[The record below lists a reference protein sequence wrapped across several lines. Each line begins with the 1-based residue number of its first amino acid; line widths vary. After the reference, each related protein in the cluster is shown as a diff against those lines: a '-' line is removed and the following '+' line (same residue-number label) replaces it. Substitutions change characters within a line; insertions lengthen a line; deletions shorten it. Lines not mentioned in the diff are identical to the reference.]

1 MQRRGRSAC
10 QNGPR
15 AREIRE
21 IPPSAHSSHHMSE
34 KLAEPVCTATSLTGS
49 ANLSKHEATKKEME
63 DLITKET
70 LKSGVHMVGPRYQFA
85 AVTDLKQFEDETA
98 RGKLKNRGWM
108 ACDFVVDK
116 NPGNEY
122 ERTFKTGQPIV
133 LTEKDNLLV
142 YPIVFLRG
150 QGANVPV
157 KVILYSPTHPKAFTS
172 LAKNVK
178 PDEKFAM
185 VLLDTFAKQAH
196 HTDGNE
202 LADEELKKLQDEC
215 VPYVPP
221 APTVEKRK
229 EAGESEKAPTEKKAR
244 RSSRGASQQDVD
256 HDIHLE
262 EDVEKLGD
270 SASKLSAATQQ
281 LSKSEKSL
289 GRHEAQLQDQIAT
302 LSDDIRTLQQTI
314 KNSTT
319 ELGAEVA
326 ALRTAFLAFRSY
338 SMGSSAAALAAPPI
352 LAAPLPQAL
361 HAQASAPT
369 RFTGSDA
376 GGASPATVTIP
387 VAMLSTLFG
396 AHSA

>member
-1 MQRRGRSAC
+1 
-10 QNGPR
+10 
-15 AREIRE
+15 
-21 IPPSAHSSHHMSE
+21 MSE
-34 KLAEPVCTATSLTGS
+34 KPAEPVSTATSLTGS

-63 DLITKET
+63 ELITKET
-70 LKSGVHMVGPRYQFA
+70 LKTGVHMVGPRYQFA
-85 AVTDLKQFEDETA
+85 TVTDLKQFEDETA
-98 RGKLKNRGWM
+98 RGKLKKQNWM

-122 ERTFKTGQPIV
+122 ERAFKTGQPIV

-142 YPIVFLRG
+142 YPIFFLRG

-157 KVILYSPTHPKAFTS
+157 KVILHSPTHPKAFTS

-178 PDEKFAM
+178 PDDKFTV

-215 VPYVPP
+215 VPYVTP
-221 APTVEKRK
+221 APAGEKRK
-229 EAGESEKAPTEKKAR
+229 ETGESEKAPAEKKAR
-244 RSSRGASQQDVD
+244 RSSRGASQQDID
-256 HDIHLE
+256 HDLHLE

-289 GRHEAQLQDQIAT
+289 ERHEAQLQDQIAN

-319 ELGAEVA
+319 ELIAEVA
-326 ALRTAFLAFRSY
+326 ALRTAFFAFRSY
-338 SMGSSAAALAAPPI
+338 SMGSAAAALASPPI
-352 LAAPLPQAL
+352 LAAPL
-361 HAQASAPT
+361 AQAPATQANLPT
-369 RFTGSDA
+369 RLTGSDA
-376 GGASPATVTIP
+376 GGASPATVNIP
-387 VAMLSTLFG
+387 IAMLSALFG
-396 AHSA
+396 ARPS

>member
-1 MQRRGRSAC
+1 MHC
-10 QNGPR
+10 NEPLWLC
-15 AREIRE
+15 
-21 IPPSAHSSHHMSE
+21 
-34 KLAEPVCTATSLTGS
+34 KL
-49 ANLSKHEATKKEME
+49 EAIKKEME

-157 KVILYSPTHPKAFTS
+157 KVILYSPTHPKSFTS

-178 PDEKFAM
+178 PDEKFAV

-221 APTVEKRK
+221 AHC
-229 EAGESEKAPTEKKAR
+229 G
-244 RSSRGASQQDVD
+244 
-256 HDIHLE
+256 
-262 EDVEKLGD
+262 
-270 SASKLSAATQQ
+270 
-281 LSKSEKSL
+281 
-289 GRHEAQLQDQIAT
+289 EAQGGG
-302 LSDDIRTLQQTI
+302 RVG
-314 KNSTT
+314 
-319 ELGAEVA
+319 EGAHREE
-326 ALRTAFLAFRSY
+326 
-338 SMGSSAAALAAPPI
+338 
-352 LAAPLPQAL
+352 
-361 HAQASAPT
+361 SAP
-369 RFTGSDA
+369 FKSW
-376 GGASPATVTIP
+376 S
-387 VAMLSTLFG
+387 
-396 AHSA
+396 